1 MYRLYE
7 KTNKI
12 SNKFMHKLIYIILV
26 ALALTI
32 HAYTENQIKIKI
44 NQNEKGEMVF
54 NISGHS
60 NPVVLEVNGKSK
72 QIEVNESE
80 VNMEKEFNFSTL
92 NSPDTSSG
100 VEKSNVDTQAAVPPV
115 TSNPNP
121 REATPI

>member
-1 MYRLYE
+1 
-7 KTNKI
+7 
-12 SNKFMHKLIYIILV
+12 MHKLIYIILV
-26 ALALTI
+26 ALALTF

-60 NPVVLEVNGKSK
+60 NPVVLEVNGKIK

-92 NSPDTSSG
+92 TNPDTSSG
-100 VEKSNVDTQAAVPPV
+100 TEKSNIDTQVPVPPV
-115 TSNPNP
+115 NSNPNP
-121 REATPI
+121 KEATPI